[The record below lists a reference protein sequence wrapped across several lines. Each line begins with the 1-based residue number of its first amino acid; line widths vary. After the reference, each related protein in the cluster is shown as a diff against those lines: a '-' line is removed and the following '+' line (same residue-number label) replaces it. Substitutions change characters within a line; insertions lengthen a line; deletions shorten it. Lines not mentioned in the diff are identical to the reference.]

1 MENIMQLLNTPSL
14 YLVAGCIILFI
25 ICFSLLLLIKSYRAG
40 IAIGMDKTS
49 LKRALTASATF
60 TILPSISILLGVIA
74 LAGTLGIPLPW
85 LRLSVIGALHYETTI
100 ADIAAR
106 SVGMSSLNATEMT
119 PTAYA
124 TIAFIMSVGIIWGL
138 FITIFTL
145 KKYLSVIAK
154 KSKAKQKN
162 ASENSDAS
170 NVSAVSTA
178 EKSASKKG
186 LGDIMMAALFIGLIS
201 AYIGSYIGVLSFSG
215 DYFPLVTLVFSGITM
230 AIFEYCK
237 TKFNLPWLENF
248 SVAASMLLAMVGVVF
263 VGILV

>member
-1 MENIMQLLNTPSL
+1 MENIMQLLNAPSL
-14 YLVAGCIILFI
+14 YMVAGVIILFI
-25 ICFSLLLLIKSYRAG
+25 ICFSLFFLVKSYRAG

-124 TIAFIMSVGIIWGL
+124 TIALIMSVGIIWGL

-145 KKYLSVIAK
+145 KKYLSMIAK
-154 KSKAKQKN
+154 KSKSAQKN
-162 ASENSDAS
+162 TAETPDAS
-170 NVSAVSTA
+170 KSPTA

-248 SVAASMLLAMVGVVF
+248 SVAASMLLAMVGIVF